1 MIASATLFGACTA
14 DTDAINMPPTIET
27 GDASDLTRT
36 AAKVAGS
43 ITENGSTVDS
53 YGIIY
58 SSSSYQ
64 MPEGPTTAEL
74 VCSEPLESGKTFTLA
89 MSGLKSGTTYFYR
102 TYAVSGGAYSYGPY
116 KSLLTPSISAPTIST
131 PSCTSTQAN
140 EAEVTAF
147 VTDKGVSEDVVLD
160 LTSPT
165 IMYKR
170 LGDASW
176 SGSTVNISQ
185 DTKDWLTANAEFDA
199 TDPMKIVGTITGL
212 SSSSTYAVYVTATC
226 AGQGRSVV
234 ATVVTGETT
243 SPEVSAITIDTKDDL
258 GQNIT
263 FHASVTNPGKSASGG
278 TATIEKRGF
287 VYSETNL
294 TPEVGGNGCTL
305 IEAEG
310 NDNRFSATLGG
321 LLNSRTYYIRAYAMN
336 ELGEKDGYGYGAV
349 YTHTAADGL
358 PKLTSISA
366 MEVTE
371 TSARIVA
378 YIEANGSQIKER
390 GFYLNNQKLV
400 ISGTGSG
407 LYDYVATDLAPQSQ
421 NSFYA
426 YCITTDNKKHDG
438 QTITFKTLSAPQPI
452 IETITYSDLTETSV
466 RLVGSVDPNGLDIVE
481 CGFLVDGQKYVAG
494 SVSGTF
500 EIFVNGLTPMSSHTF
515 QAYCTTSDGNQYTG
529 SKMSFSTK
537 ELAVPVVRA
546 VTYSDL
552 TDTSVTLVG
561 HVYENGR
568 MIDLYGFVING
579 QTIYVNNVEDGTYTY
594 HATGLKPQTS
604 YKVNAFC
611 VTSDGITYS
620 GKETTFTTEASA
632 PSQDDILFPGT
643 K

>member
-1 MIASATLFGACTA
+1 MIASATLFGSCTA

-27 GDASDLTRT
+27 GDATDLTRT

-43 ITENGSTVDS
+43 ITANGSTVDS

-64 MPEGPTTAEL
+64 MLEGTTTL
-74 VCSEPLESGKTFTLA
+74 TCSEPLESGKTFTLA

-102 TYAVSGGAYSYGPY
+102 TYAVSGGAYAYGPY
-116 KSLLTPSISAPTIST
+116 KSLQTPSISAPTIGT
-131 PSCTSTQAN
+131 PSCTSSQAN

-147 VTDKGVSEDVVLD
+147 VTDKGVSEDVALD
-160 LTSPT
+160 LVSPT
-165 IMYKR
+165 VMYKR

-176 SGSTVNISQ
+176 SGSTVSISQ
-185 DTKDWLTANAEFDA
+185 DAKDWQTANAEFDDA
-199 TDPMKIVGTITGL
+199 DPMKIVGTITGL

-234 ATVVTGETT
+234 STVVTGETS

-263 FHASVTNPGKSASGG
+263 FHAAVTNTGKSATGG

-305 IEAEG
+305 IEATG
-310 NDNRFSATLGG
+310 NDSRFSASLSG

-366 MEVTE
+366 MEITE

-390 GFYLNNQKLV
+390 GFYLNDQKFA

-407 LYDYVATDLAPQSQ
+407 LFDYVATGLAPQSQ

-426 YCITTDNKKHDG
+426 YCVTTDNKQHVG
-438 QTITFKTLSAPQPI
+438 QTISFKTLSAPEPVV
-452 IETITYSDLTETSV
+452 ETITYSDLTETSV
-466 RLVGSVDPNGLDIVE
+466 RLVGSVDPNGLEIVE
-481 CGFLVDGQKYVAG
+481 CGFLVDGQKHIANA
-494 SVSGTF
+494 VSGTF
-500 EIFVNGLTPMSSHTF
+500 EVLLNDLTPTSSHSF
-515 QAYCTTSDGNQYTG
+515 QAYCMTNDGKQYTG
-529 SKMSFSTK
+529 GKISFSTK
-537 ELAVPVVRA
+537 QLPVPVVRA
-546 VTYSDL
+546 VTYSGL

-568 MIDLYGFVING
+568 SIDQYGFVING
-579 QTIYVNNVEDGTYTY
+579 QTYFVSNVEDGTYTY
-594 HATGLKPQTS
+594 QATGLTPQTS
-604 YKVNAFC
+604 YKVHAIC

-620 GKETTFTTEASA
+620 GKETTITTEASS
-632 PSQDDILFPGT
+632 PNLEDILFPGA